1 MFLHSRRLCR
11 SLALTTPR
19 LANTGHVRKRGAV
32 HRAAV
37 CQCRASS
44 ERRNP
49 LLAAEFLLDAD
60 RPELHSMDDRAISMD
75 LLRGLPSQAAARPVS
90 GRHSFFLAWHP
101 YNGRAGIAAA
111 PQARRTAYPPW
122 LPGFHS
128 LAGVVDVY
136 LCVFR
141 SGVDLCHALT
151 PAVQSQFQS
160 RHEYSKLRHRYRT
173 HRFLASKQGC
183 LENRIFPSPRG
194 FHSLHVICLGD

>member
-60 RPELHSMDDRAISMD
+60 RPELHSMDDRSISMD
-75 LLRGLPSQAAARPVS
+75 LLRCFPSKAVVRTVL
-90 GRHSFFLAWHP
+90 GRLYFFLSCH
-101 YNGRAGIAAA
+101 YNNL
-111 PQARRTAYPPW
+111 Y
-122 LPGFHS
+122 
-128 LAGVVDVY
+128 
-136 LCVFR
+136 
-141 SGVDLCHALT
+141 
-151 PAVQSQFQS
+151 
-160 RHEYSKLRHRYRT
+160 YR
-173 HRFLASKQGC
+173 F
-183 LENRIFPSPRG
+183 
-194 FHSLHVICLGD
+194 